1 MSIRIKN
8 NLSLSVKEYRVLHS
22 AANFMINNSTVFFL
36 IMFVSSLFAFSSTA
50 LARES
55 YVFNMQDVDIR
66 TMISTVS
73 DVTGKNFIIDPN
85 VKGKVTVISK
95 KSMSENEVYHIF
107 LSLLDVH
114 GYSVVP
120 TIEPNTFKIIKGI
133 TAKSK
138 AVPNDLNSAIKGD
151 QLVTRVIKIEH
162 TQAMQMVQ
170 ILRPL
175 VPQHAYLAGYADSN
189 MIVISDSANNITR
202 LVELVARLDKPGD
215 GNIEMIRL
223 KNASAKEL
231 AQTLSAL
238 NRTKKT
244 LSQVVVADVRSNSLL
259 IGGDATTR
267 MNLKALIYKLDSKVN
282 TMRNANVIYL
292 SYAKASDIAS
302 ILNEIVKMSA
312 TPKSASNADIVISAD
327 ENSNALVIKS
337 SFSKFSEIKE
347 VVAKLDIPRA
357 QVHIEA
363 ILAEVSFKLEKEL
376 GVEWNTSVNDSG
388 VVANVSTGLALK
400 DIFSLSYL
408 NSAGDIKAV
417 LKVLQSDTDSNILST
432 PSLLTLDNQEASI
445 VVGENVP
452 FLTGTQQSQDG
463 LSNPFQTIERKD
475 VGLTLK
481 VTPRLNKGS
490 TIIMDIYQE
499 VSNVLPKVQN
509 ISAVDLVTKKRAIET
524 TVMVE
529 DKGMVVLGG
538 LMQDDLINTVNKVP
552 ILGDIPLIGEIFKSS
567 KVETQKANLM
577 VFIRPT
583 ILSNPV
589 LANDMAMEKYQF
601 IRAKQGEF
609 KDKGVRLIEPETI
622 PVLSDPAKFNGS
634 TVVLPNP
641 FTQQ

>member
-1 MSIRIKN
+1 MRIINHRPLLIKITLKLKLLLVALL
-8 NLSLSVKEYRVLHS
+8 LSCSFLTS
-22 AANFMINNSTVFFL
+22 ADEA
-36 IMFVSSLFAFSSTA
+36 
-50 LARES
+50 

-66 TMISTVS
+66 AMITTVS
-73 DVTGKNFIIDPN
+73 EVTEKNFIIDPN

-95 KSMSENEVYHIF
+95 KSMSADEVYQIF

-120 TIEPNTFKIIKGI
+120 TIEANTFKIIKGI

-138 AVPNDLNSAIKGD
+138 AIPNDLANALKGD
-151 QLVTRVIKIEH
+151 QLVTRVIKIQH

-189 MIVISDSANNITR
+189 MIVISDLADNINR
-202 LVELVARLDKPGD
+202 LVELVHHIDQPGD
-215 GNIEMIRL
+215 GNIELVHL

-231 AQTLSAL
+231 AQTLSSL

-244 LSQVVVADVRSNSLL
+244 LTQVVVADVRSNSLL

-267 MNLKALIYKLDSKVN
+267 MNLKALIFKLDSEVN

-292 SYAKASDIAS
+292 SYAKASDVAS
-302 ILNEIVKMSA
+302 ILNEIVKASA
-312 TPKSASNADIVISAD
+312 TTKGASPASDIIISAD
-327 ENSNALVIKS
+327 ETTNALVIKS
-337 SFSKFSEIKE
+337 SFVKFTEIKE
-347 VVAKLDIPRA
+347 VVSKLDIPRA

-363 ILAEVSFKLEKEL
+363 ILAEVSYSLEKEL
-376 GVEWNTSVNDSG
+376 GIEWNTRQSDSG
-388 VVANVSTGLALK
+388 TGVFAAAKDGLALK
-400 DIFSLSYL
+400 DIFSLSYF
-408 NSAGDIKAV
+408 NGADIQAV
-417 LKVLQSDTDSNILST
+417 LRVLQSDTDSNILST

-445 VVGENVP
+445 IVGENVP

-463 LSNPFQTIERKD
+463 LANPFQTIERKD

-509 ISAVDLVTKKRAIET
+509 VAAVDLVTKKRAIQT

-529 DKGMVVLGG
+529 DGGMVVLGG
-538 LMQDDLINTVNKVP
+538 LITDNIVNTVNKVP
-552 ILGDIPLIGEIFKSS
+552 ILGDIPVIGELFKSS
-567 KVETQKANLM
+567 KAESQKANLM
-577 VFIRPT
+577 VFIRPN

-589 LANDMAMEKYQF
+589 LANKMAMHKYQF
-601 IRAKQGEF
+601 LRNKQQQF
-609 KDKGVRLIEPETI
+609 KEQGVRLIDSEKI
-622 PVLSDPAKFNGS
+622 PVLPEYIKPDERRIMLPDPFK
-634 TVVLPNP
+634 V
-641 FTQQ
+641 Q

>member
-1 MSIRIKN
+1 MNTLNFLNSLFSPKVSKH
-8 NLSLSVKEYRVLHS
+8 LLTQLLLLSVLACFS
-22 AANFMINNSTVFFL
+22 N
-36 IMFVSSLFAFSSTA
+36 SLFA
-50 LARES
+50 RDDS

-73 DVTGKNFIIDPN
+73 EVTGKNFIIDPN

-95 KSMSENEVYHIF
+95 KSMSSKEVYHIF
-107 LSLLDVH
+107 LSLLDIH

-120 TIEPNTFKIIKGI
+120 TIESNTFKIVKGI

-138 AVPNDLNSAIKGD
+138 AVPNDLNSIIKGD
-151 QLVTRVIKIEH
+151 QLVTRVIKIQN
-162 TQAMQMVQ
+162 TKAMQMVQ

-202 LVELVARLDKPGD
+202 LVELVKRLDMPGD

-231 AQTLSAL
+231 AQTLSLL
-238 NRTKKT
+238 NKTKKT
-244 LSQVVVADVRSNSLL
+244 ISQVVVADVRSNSIL
-259 IGGDATTR
+259 IGGDATAR
-267 MNLKALIYKLDSKVN
+267 MNLKALIYKLDSEVN
-282 TMRNANVIYL
+282 TLRNANVIYL

-302 ILNEIVKMSA
+302 ILNEIVKTSSGNS
-312 TPKSASNADIVISAD
+312 TTGKSEIVISAD

-337 SFSKFSEIKE
+337 SFSKFTEIKE
-347 VVAKLDIPRA
+347 VVTKLDIPRA

-363 ILAEVSFKLEKEL
+363 ILAEVSYQLEKEL
-376 GVEWNTSVNDSG
+376 GVEWNTRQSDSG
-388 VVANVSTGLALK
+388 TGVFAAAKDGLALK
-400 DIFSLSYL
+400 DIFSLSYF
-408 NSAGDIKAV
+408 NGGDIQAV
-417 LKVLQSDTDSNILST
+417 LKVLQTDTDSNILST

-499 VSNVLPKVQN
+499 VSTVLPKVQN
-509 ISAVDLVTKKRAIET
+509 VAAVDLVTKKRAIET

-529 DKGMVVLGG
+529 DRGMVVLGG
-538 LMQDDLINTVNKVP
+538 LIQDELVNTVNKVP
-552 ILGDIPLIGEIFKSS
+552 ILGDIPLIGEMFKSS
-567 KVETQKANLM
+567 KAETEKANLM

-589 LANDMAMEKYQF
+589 LANEMAMDKYQF
-601 IRAKQGEF
+601 IRSKQGDLKE
-609 KDKGVRLIEPETI
+609 KGVRLIDSDTI
-622 PVLSDPAKFNGS
+622 PYLPDPAKMDGS
-634 TVVLPNP
+634 RVVLPNP
-641 FTQQ
+641 FTQ

>member
-1 MSIRIKN
+1 MKLIQSL
-8 NLSLSVKEYRVLHS
+8 NLSAKTKSQWQGYLFCTLLVFSFS
-22 AANFMINNSTVFFL
+22 AS
-36 IMFVSSLFAFSSTA
+36 
-50 LARES
+50 ARDS
-55 YVFNMQDVDIR
+55 YVFNMQDANIR
-66 TMISTVS
+66 TMIHTVS
-73 DVTGKNFIIDPN
+73 EVTGKNFIVDPN

-95 KSMSENEVYHIF
+95 KSMSAEEVYQIF

-120 TIEPNTFKIIKGI
+120 TIESNTFKIIKGI

-138 AVPNDLNSAIKGD
+138 AVPNDLNNIFTGD
-151 QLVTRVIKIEH
+151 QLVTRVIKIQH
-162 TQAMQMVQ
+162 TQAMKLVQ
-170 ILRPL
+170 VLRPL

-189 MIVISDSANNITR
+189 MIVISDSASNITR
-202 LVELVARLDKPGD
+202 IVELVKRLDTPGD
-215 GNIEMIRL
+215 GNIEIVQL

-231 AQTLSAL
+231 AQTLSSL

-267 MNLKALIYKLDSKVN
+267 MNLKALIIKLDSDVN
-282 TMRNANVIYL
+282 TLRNANVIYL

-302 ILNEIVKMSA
+302 ILNEIVKVSNNK
-312 TPKSASNADIVISAD
+312 KSGLNTNETIISAD
-327 ENSNALVIKS
+327 DNSNALVIKS
-337 SFSKFSEIKE
+337 SYTKFLEIKD
-347 VVAKLDIPRA
+347 VVRKLDIPRA

-363 ILAEVSFKLEKEL
+363 ILAEVSYTLEKEL
-376 GVEWNTSVNDSG
+376 GVEWNTRQKDSG
-388 VVANVSTGLALK
+388 TGVFAAAKDGLALK
-400 DIFSLSYL
+400 DIFTLSYF
-408 NSAGDIKAV
+408 NGADIQAV
-417 LKVLQSDTDSNILST
+417 LRVLQSDTDTNILST

-445 VVGENVP
+445 IVGENVP

-463 LSNPFQTIERKD
+463 LANPFQTIERKD

-509 ISAVDLVTKKRAIET
+509 VAAVDLVTKKRAIET

-538 LMQDDLINTVNKVP
+538 LMQDDLTNNVNKVP
-552 ILGDIPLIGEIFKSS
+552 ILGDIPLIGELFKSS
-567 KVETQKANLM
+567 KVETKKANLM

-583 ILSNPV
+583 ILTNPV
-589 LANDMAMEKYQF
+589 LANDMAMQKYQF
-601 IRAKQGEF
+601 LREKQQIQKEQGI
-609 KDKGVRLIEPETI
+609 RLIKSEDI
-622 PVLSDPAKFNGS
+622 PVLPEYKVPERRGVA
-634 TVVLPNP
+634 LPNP
-641 FTQQ
+641 FGT

>member
-1 MSIRIKN
+1 MSITHRAGLLIKMILQWKVFLFIFLFIL
-8 NLSLSVKEYRVLHS
+8 LSGISISVS
-22 AANFMINNSTVFFL
+22 A
-36 IMFVSSLFAFSSTA
+36 
-50 LARES
+50 RDS

-95 KSMSENEVYHIF
+95 KSMSSEEIYQIF

-114 GYSVVP
+114 GFSVVP
-120 TIEPNTFKIIKGI
+120 TIESNTFKIVKGI

-138 AVPNDLNSAIKGD
+138 AVPNDLNSLIKGD

-170 ILRPL
+170 VLRPL

-189 MIVISDSANNITR
+189 MIVISDSANNISR
-202 LVELVARLDKPGD
+202 LVELVNRLDTPGD

-231 AQTLSAL
+231 AQTLSSL

-244 LSQVVVADVRSNSLL
+244 LSQVVVADERSNSLL
-259 IGGDATTR
+259 IGGDATAR
-267 MNLKALIYKLDSKVN
+267 MNLKALIFKLDSEIN
-282 TMRNANVIYL
+282 TMRNTNVIYL
-292 SYAKASDIAS
+292 SYAKAADIAS
-302 ILNEIVKMSA
+302 ILTEIVKMSA
-312 TPKSASNADIVISAD
+312 KDKGARNTSDIIIAAD
-327 ENSNALVIKS
+327 ENSNSLVVKS
-337 SFSKFSEIKE
+337 SYAKFIEIKD

-363 ILAEVSFKLEKEL
+363 ILAEVSYSLEKEL
-376 GVEWNTSVNDSG
+376 GVEWDTRQSDSG
-388 VVANVSTGLALK
+388 TGVFAAAKDGLQLR
-400 DIFSLSYL
+400 DIFTLSYF
-408 NSAGDIKAV
+408 NGADIQAV
-417 LKVLQSDTDSNILST
+417 LKVLQTDTDSNILST

-445 VVGENVP
+445 IVGSNVP

-463 LSNPFQTIERKD
+463 LANPFQTIERKD

-509 ISAVDLVTKKRAIET
+509 IAAVDLVTKKRAIET

-529 DKGMVVLGG
+529 DRGMVVLGG
-538 LMQDDLINTVNKVP
+538 LIQDDLTNTVNKVP
-552 ILGDIPLIGEIFKSS
+552 ILGDIPLIGELFKSS

-589 LANDMAMEKYQF
+589 LANEMAMHKYQF
-601 IRAKQGEF
+601 LRSKQEEF
-609 KDKGVRLIEPETI
+609 VDNGVRLIESDVIPILPEYTKPDGNSI
-622 PVLSDPAKFNGS
+622 I
-634 TVVLPNP
+634 LPNP
-641 FTQQ
+641 FGVQ

>member
-1 MSIRIKN
+1 MSILLEKSLNHTI
-8 NLSLSVKEYRVLHS
+8 LSWIRRLL
-22 AANFMINNSTVFFL
+22 FL
-36 IMFVSSLFAFSSTA
+36 ILMITAVNATA
-50 LARES
+50 LDS
-55 YVFNMQDVDIR
+55 YVFNMQGVDIR

-73 DVTGKNFIIDPN
+73 EVTGKNFIIDPN

-95 KSMSENEVYHIF
+95 KSMSAEEIYQIF

-120 TIEPNTFKIIKGI
+120 TIEANTFKIVKGI

-138 AVPNDLNSAIKGD
+138 AVPNDLNSLIKGD
-151 QLVTRVIKIEH
+151 QLVTRVLKIKH

-175 VPQHAYLAGYADSN
+175 VPQHSYLAGYADSN
-189 MIVISDSANNITR
+189 MIVISDSADNINR
-202 LVELVARLDKPGD
+202 LVELVERLDTPGD
-215 GNIEMIRL
+215 GNIEMIPL
-223 KNASAKEL
+223 KNASAKEM

-244 LSQVVVADVRSNSLL
+244 LSQVVVADIRSNSLL
-259 IGGDATTR
+259 IGGDTNTR
-267 MNLKALIYKLDSKVN
+267 MNLKALIFKLDSEVN

-292 SYAKASDIAS
+292 SYAKAADIAA
-302 ILNEIVKMSA
+302 ILKEIVKTTGAGKSSA
-312 TPKSASNADIVISAD
+312 NLSDIVISSD

-337 SFSKFSEIKE
+337 SYAKFIEIKD
-347 VVAKLDIPRA
+347 VVSKLDIPRA

-363 ILAEVSFKLEKEL
+363 ILAEVSYKLEKEL
-376 GVEWNTSVNDSG
+376 GVEWHTSVSGSG
-388 VVANVSTGLALK
+388 VVAEANTGLALK

-417 LKVLQSDTDSNILST
+417 LKILQSDTDSNILST

-445 VVGENVP
+445 IVGENVP

-475 VGLTLK
+475 VGLTLR

-499 VSNVLPKVQN
+499 VSNVQPKVQN
-509 ISAVDLVTKKRAIET
+509 IAAVDLVTKKRAIET

-538 LMQDDLINTVNKVP
+538 LIQDDLINTVIKVP

-589 LANDMAMEKYQF
+589 LANEMAMRKYQF
-601 IRAKQGEF
+601 VREKQETL
-609 KDKGVRLIEPETI
+609 KDKGVRLITRDAI
-622 PVLSDPAKFNGS
+622 PVLPEYYPSEGRS
-634 TVVLPNP
+634 ITLPSP
-641 FTQQ
+641 FGK

>member
-1 MSIRIKN
+1 MSLTSARASIISKIVQNRLNSFLFSI
-8 NLSLSVKEYRVLHS
+8 LMTISLSVS
-22 AANFMINNSTVFFL
+22 AL
-36 IMFVSSLFAFSSTA
+36 D
-50 LARES
+50 S

-73 DVTGKNFIIDPN
+73 EVTRKNFIIDPN

-95 KSMSENEVYHIF
+95 KSMSADEIYQIF

-120 TIEPNTFKIIKGI
+120 TIESNTFKIVKGI

-138 AVPNDLNSAIKGD
+138 AVPNDLDSLMKGD
-151 QLVTRVIKIEH
+151 QLVTRVLKIKH

-189 MIVISDSANNITR
+189 MIVISDSANNINR
-202 LVELVARLDKPGD
+202 LVELVDRLDTPGD
-215 GNIEMIRL
+215 GNIEMIPL

-231 AQTLSAL
+231 AQTLSSL

-244 LSQVVVADVRSNSLL
+244 LSQVVVADIRSNSLL

-267 MNLKALIYKLDSKVN
+267 MNLKALIFKLDSEVN
-282 TMRNANVIYL
+282 TMRNTNVIYL
-292 SYAKASDIAS
+292 GYAKASDIAS
-302 ILNEIVKMSA
+302 ILKEIVKISGAGKGAMNIS
-312 TPKSASNADIVISAD
+312 DIVISAD
-327 ENSNALVIKS
+327 ENSNALVVKS
-337 SFSKFSEIKE
+337 SYAKFTEIKD
-347 VVAKLDIPRA
+347 VVSKLDIPRA

-363 ILAEVSFKLEKEL
+363 ILAEVSYKLEKEL
-376 GVEWNTSVNDSG
+376 GVEWDTRQADSG
-388 VVANVSTGLALK
+388 SGLFASAKDGLALK
-400 DIFSLSYL
+400 DIFTLSYF
-408 NSAGDIKAV
+408 NGSDIQAV

-445 VVGENVP
+445 IVGENVP
-452 FLTGTQQSQDG
+452 FLTGTQQTQG
-463 LSNPFQTIERKD
+463 GVANPFQTIERKD

-499 VSNVLPKVQN
+499 VSNVIPKVQN
-509 ISAVDLVTKKRAIET
+509 IAAVDLVTKKRAIET

-538 LMQDDLINTVNKVP
+538 LIQDDLVNTVTKVP
-552 ILGDIPLIGEIFKSS
+552 ILGDIPLLGELFKSS
-567 KVETQKANLM
+567 KVESQKANLM

-589 LANDMAMEKYQF
+589 LANEMAMRKYQF
-601 IRAKQGEF
+601 IRSKQEAL
-609 KDKGVRLIEPETI
+609 KEKGVRLIDKESI
-622 PVLSDPAKFNGS
+622 PVLPEYVKPDGS
-634 TVVLPNP
+634 SIALPNP
-641 FTQQ
+641 FAQ

>member
-1 MSIRIKN
+1 MSITKSSKLLMKIT
-8 NLSLSVKEYRVLHS
+8 SPYH
-22 AANFMINNSTVFFL
+22 FFL
-36 IMFVSSLFAFSSTA
+36 IIMMLILSFSVSASD
-50 LARES
+50 S

-73 DVTGKNFIIDPN
+73 EVTGKNFIIDPN

-95 KSMSENEVYHIF
+95 KGMSAPDVYNIF

-120 TIEPNTFKIIKGI
+120 TIESNTFKIIKGI

-138 AVPNDLNSAIKGD
+138 SVPMDLNNSIKGD
-151 QLVTRVIKIEH
+151 QMVTRVIKIKH

-189 MIVISDSANNITR
+189 MIVISDSASNITR
-202 LVELVARLDKPGD
+202 LVELVERLDTPGD
-215 GNIEMIRL
+215 GNIEMIHL

-231 AQTLSAL
+231 AQTLSSL

-244 LSQVVVADVRSNSLL
+244 LSQVVVADERSNSLL
-259 IGGDATTR
+259 IGGDATAR
-267 MNLKALIYKLDSKVN
+267 MNLKALIFKLDSEIN
-282 TMRNANVIYL
+282 TMRNTNVIYL
-292 SYAKASDIAS
+292 SYSKASDIAS
-302 ILNEIVKMSA
+302 ILNEIVKV
-312 TPKSASNADIVISAD
+312 NAGAKGPGNSDIIISAD
-327 ENSNALVIKS
+327 DNSNALVVKS
-337 SFSKFSEIKE
+337 SYAKFTEIKD
-347 VVAKLDIPRA
+347 VVTKLDIPRA

-363 ILAEVSFKLEKEL
+363 ILAEVSYNLEKEL
-376 GVEWNTSVNDSG
+376 GVEWNTRQSDSG
-388 VVANVSTGLALK
+388 TGVFAAAKDGLALK
-400 DIFSLSYL
+400 DIFSLSYF
-408 NSAGDIKAV
+408 SGSDIQAV
-417 LKVLQSDTDSNILST
+417 LKVLESDTDSNILST

-445 VVGENVP
+445 IVGENVP
-452 FLTGTQQSQDG
+452 FLTGTQQTQG
-463 LSNPFQTIERKD
+463 GIANPFQTIERKD

-490 TIIMDIYQE
+490 TIIMEIYQE
-499 VSNVLPKVQN
+499 VSNVIPKVQN
-509 ISAVDLVTKKRAIET
+509 VAAVDLLTKKRAIQT

-538 LMQDDLINTVNKVP
+538 LIQDTLVNNVNKVP
-552 ILGDIPLIGEIFKSS
+552 ILGDIPLVGELFKSS

-589 LANDMAMEKYQF
+589 LANEMAMHKYQF
-601 IRAKQGEF
+601 VRSKQKELQE
-609 KDKGVRLIEPETI
+609 KGVRLIESETI
-622 PVLSDPAKFNGS
+622 PILPDYQNPDGS
-634 TVVLPNP
+634 TIVLPSP
-641 FTQQ
+641 FSQ